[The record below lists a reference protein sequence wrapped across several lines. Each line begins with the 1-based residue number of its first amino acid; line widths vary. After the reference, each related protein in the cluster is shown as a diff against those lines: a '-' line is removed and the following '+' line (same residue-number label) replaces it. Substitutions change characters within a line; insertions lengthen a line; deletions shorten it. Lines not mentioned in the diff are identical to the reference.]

1 MSSGRT
7 PNLSLHVWEGTD
19 RPLLSEINENFD
31 RIDALEAEDIGLSS
45 EQFSETNVKAALES
59 LKSSVSSGKAM
70 LTTAVTDK
78 GGTIP
83 GSEPHTFAEIEQG
96 IRSIPAGLDT
106 SDATAVAADI
116 LSGKTAYVKGA
127 KVTGTMP
134 NRGAGG
140 TVTPGTS
147 DIVKASGYYSSAIT
161 IKGDPNLISA
171 NILAGKTIFG
181 VAGAVIAGKP
191 FASGTAKF
199 IGGYMTVTGLSFRP
213 KFVVAWSTTSNSTD
227 MNGSGKP
234 TLFILGDENI
244 YGGSVMLYAYSSY
257 LYSRSAS
264 SDTQVT
270 PNGFTVK
277 EIHRGRDGNGDPAT
291 YNWFAVGA

>member
-7 PNLSLHVWEGTD
+7 PSLNLHVWAGTD
-19 RPLLSEINENFD
+19 QFSRTEINENFE
-31 RIDALEAEDIGLSS
+31 RIDALEAADIGLSS

-127 KVTGTMP
+127 KVTGTMT

-161 IKGDPNLISA
+161 IKGDPNLIPA

-181 VAGAVIAGKP
+181 VAGAVVAGKQ
-191 FASGTAKF
+191 FATGTVSLA
-199 IGGYMTVTGLSFRP
+199 GSYYTVTGLTFRP
-213 KFVVAWSTTSNSTD
+213 KYVFGWSTNVGYD
-227 MNGSGKP
+227 VNKP
-234 TLFILGDENI
+234 AFFILADGDI
-244 YGGSVMLYAYSSY
+244 ITYTYKGTPYSYAMLYGYSSTISTRPAGTSAQVTDGGFSFAS
-257 LYSRSAS
+257 LYS
-264 SDTQVT
+264 
-270 PNGFTVK
+270 G
-277 EIHRGRDGNGDPAT
+277 DGP